1 LLLGI
6 EAVNLSQSISQTIH
20 MKNII
25 AFAGS
30 NSSTSI
36 NHKLVVFA
44 ASQIKNHH
52 ENYQVK
58 VIKLTDFNLPMF
70 SEDLEKEQGFSPNL
84 RLLHQEI
91 ANADGVIIA
100 VNEYNSGVSGFFKNT
115 TDWLSRIDRDFLKS
129 KKVLLLS
136 TSPGGRGAMTA
147 LEFTKNVFPRFGAE
161 ITDSFSFPKFYE
173 NFSTEENKILDEAL
187 SLSFN
192 DVLQNFIRQLE
203 S

>member
-1 LLLGI
+1 
-6 EAVNLSQSISQTIH
+6 
-20 MKNII
+20 MKKII

-36 NHKLVVFA
+36 NHKFVSFA
-44 ASQIKNHH
+44 ASQIKNH
-52 ENYQVK
+52 EVN
-58 VIKLTDFNLPMF
+58 VIKLTDYELPMF
-70 SEDLEKEQGFSPNL
+70 SEDIEKEQGFPPNL
-84 RLLHQEI
+84 RLLNQEI
-91 ANADGVIIA
+91 SNAEGIIIS

-115 TDWLSRIDRDFLKS
+115 IDWLSRIDIDFLKD

-147 LEFTKNVFPRFGAE
+147 LEFTKNVFPRFGAD

-173 NFSTEENKILDEAL
+173 NFSTEENKILDESL
-187 SLSFN
+187 SLTFN
-192 DVLQNFIRQLE
+192 DVLQNFVRQLE